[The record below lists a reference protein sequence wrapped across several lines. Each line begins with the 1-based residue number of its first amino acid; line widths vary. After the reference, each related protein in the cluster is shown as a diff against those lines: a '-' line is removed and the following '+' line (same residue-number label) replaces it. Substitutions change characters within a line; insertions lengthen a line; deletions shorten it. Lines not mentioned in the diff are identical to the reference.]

1 MSLITNITEIAGIP
15 PYNVYVCNPDG
26 TGCFYINTI
35 TSAPYSFIIP
45 PPKNN
50 LSEYMLLLKDAN
62 ARIISGITSVT

>member
-1 MSLITNITEIAGIP
+1 MSLITNITEIEGIP
-15 PYNVYVCNPDG
+15 PYNVYVCNADG